1 MGFPMTIHVAPDLGD
16 PDLRGESASR
26 DPYPVYD
33 ALRERGP
40 VVLSSVHRA
49 WLITSHTAVA
59 AAYTRPELSSNRI
72 GPMIDGGHVGLSED
86 SLSVLSMMRDWM
98 VVSDPPAHT
107 RLRRVAAAAFKRQRI
122 GLMADR
128 VRDSVGELLDA
139 FVRSGESDLIEHVAH
154 PLPASLI
161 ADLLG
166 APAEDRDMFRQWS
179 DDLALVAFGAGGE
192 AQEERHARALS
203 GLESMFSYFRELLER
218 ARSAADDTMLSVLAT
233 PQPDGERLTDD
244 EILSMCALLLFAG
257 HETTINS
264 MSNGILALLRHP
276 DQLRQLKADPSLM
289 AGAVEEMLRYDGP
302 VKVLVRW
309 VTRDLELGGETL
321 RAGDRAYLVNSAANR
336 DPSVFAS
343 PSSFDIHRSPNPHLA
358 FGRGVHA
365 CIGAQLARLEMRVA
379 IEQILERLPGLR
391 LEEEPQWLPSLA
403 SRAMHELRVVHD
415 AR

>member
-1 MGFPMTIHVAPDLGD
+1 MTIYSAPELGD
-16 PDLRGESASR
+16 LDLRGESASR
-26 DPYPVYD
+26 DPYTVYD
-33 ALRERGP
+33 ALRARGP

-49 WLITSHTAVA
+49 WLVTSHAAVA
-59 AAYTRPELSSNRI
+59 DAYTRPELSSDRI
-72 GPMIDGGHVGLSED
+72 GPMIDAGHVGLGED
-86 SLSVLSMMRDWM
+86 SLSVLSLMRDWM
-98 VVSDPPAHT
+98 VVSDPPSHT

-128 VRDSVGELLDA
+128 IGDRVDELLDA
-139 FVRSGESDLIEHVAH
+139 FVASGEADLIEHVAH

-161 ADLLG
+161 AELLG
-166 APAEDRDMFRQWS
+166 APAADRDKFRHWS

-192 AQEERHARALS
+192 AQEERHARALA
-203 GLESMFSYFRELLER
+203 GLESMFTYFRGLLEQ
-218 ARSAADDTMLSVLAT
+218 ARSASDDSMLSVLAT

-264 MSNGILALLRHP
+264 ISNGILALLRHP
-276 DQLRQLKADPSLM
+276 DQLQQLKTDPSLM

-302 VKVLVRW
+302 VKVVVRW
-309 VTRDLELGGETL
+309 VNRDLELGGQTL
-321 RAGDRAYLVNSAANR
+321 RTGDRAYLVNSAANR

-343 PSSFDIHRSPNPHLA
+343 PASFDIRRSPNPHLA

-379 IEQILERLPGLR
+379 IERTLERLPGLR
-391 LEEEPQWLPSLA
+391 LDGEPQWQPSLA
-403 SRAMHELRVVHD
+403 SRAMRELRVVHD

>member
-1 MGFPMTIHVAPDLGD
+1 MTIHLAPELGD
-16 PDLRGESASR
+16 LDLRGESASR
-26 DPYPVYD
+26 DPYAVYD
-33 ALRERGP
+33 ALRARGP

-49 WLITSHTAVA
+49 WLITSHAAVA
-59 AAYTRPELSSNRI
+59 DAYTRPELSSDRI
-72 GPMIDGGHVGLSED
+72 GPMIDAGHVGLGAD
-86 SLSVLSMMRDWM
+86 SLSVLSLMRDWM

-128 VRDSVGELLDA
+128 IRDRVDELLDA

-161 ADLLG
+161 AELLG
-166 APAEDRDMFRQWS
+166 APAADRDRFRHWS
-179 DDLALVAFGAGGE
+179 DNLALVAFGAGGE

-203 GLESMFSYFRELLER
+203 GLESMFTYFRGLLEQ
-218 ARSAADDTMLSVLAT
+218 ARSVSGDTMLSVLAAA
-233 PQPDGERLTDD
+233 QPDGERLTDD

-264 MSNGILALLRHP
+264 ISNGILALLRHP
-276 DQLRQLKADPSLM
+276 DQLQQLKADPSLM

-302 VKVLVRW
+302 VKLVVRW
-309 VTRDLELGGETL
+309 VNRDLELGGQTL
-321 RAGDRAYLVNSAANR
+321 RTGDRTYLVNSAANR

-343 PSSFDIHRSPNPHLA
+343 PASFDIRRSPNPHLA

-379 IEQILERLPGLR
+379 IERILERLPGLR
-391 LEEEPQWLPSLA
+391 LDGEPQWLPSLA
-403 SRAMHELRVVHD
+403 SRAMRELRVVHD

>member
-1 MGFPMTIHVAPDLGD
+1 MTIHVAPDLGD
-16 PDLRGESASR
+16 LDLRGESASR
-26 DPYPVYD
+26 DPYTVYD

-49 WLITSHTAVA
+49 WLITSHAAVA

-72 GPMIDGGHVGLSED
+72 GPMIDGGHVGLSEA
-86 SLSVLSMMRDWM
+86 SLSVLSLMRDWM

-122 GLMADR
+122 GLMADQ
-128 VRDSVGELLDA
+128 VRDRVDELLDA
-139 FVRSGESDLIEHVAH
+139 FVRSGASDLIEHVAH

-161 ADLLG
+161 AELLG
-166 APAEDRDMFRQWS
+166 APPEHRDTFRQWS

-203 GLESMFSYFRELLER
+203 GLESMFACFRDLLEQ

-233 PQPDGERLTDD
+233 AQPDGERLTDD

-264 MSNGILALLRHP
+264 ISNGILALLRHP
-276 DQLRQLKADPSLM
+276 DQLQQLKADPSLM

-302 VKVLVRW
+302 VKLVVRW

-321 RAGDRAYLVNSAANR
+321 RAGDRAYLVNSSANR
-336 DPSVFAS
+336 DSSVFAS
-343 PSSFDIHRSPNPHLA
+343 PSSFDIRRSPNPHLA

-391 LEEEPQWLPSLA
+391 LDGEPRWQPSLA
-403 SRAMHELRVVHD
+403 SRAMHELRVAHD

>member
-1 MGFPMTIHVAPDLGD
+1 MTIYVAPELGD
-16 PDLRGESASR
+16 LDLRGESASR
-26 DPYPVYD
+26 DPYTVYD
-33 ALRERGP
+33 ALRARGP

-49 WLITSHTAVA
+49 WLITSHAAVA
-59 AAYTRPELSSNRI
+59 DAYTRPELSSDRI
-72 GPMIDGGHVGLSED
+72 GAMIDAGHVGLGEH
-86 SLSVLSMMRDWM
+86 SLSVLTLMRDWM

-128 VRDSVGELLDA
+128 IRDRVDELLDA

-161 ADLLG
+161 AELLG
-166 APAEDRDMFRQWS
+166 APADDRDRFRHWS

-203 GLESMFSYFRELLER
+203 GLESMFTYFRDLLER
-218 ARSAADDTMLSVLAT
+218 ARSASDDTMLSVLAAA
-233 PQPDGERLTDD
+233 QPDGERLTDD

-264 MSNGILALLRHP
+264 ISNGILALLRHP
-276 DQLRQLKADPSLM
+276 EQLQQLKADPSLM

-302 VKVLVRW
+302 VKLTVRW
-309 VTRDLELGGETL
+309 VNRDLELGGQTL
-321 RAGDRAYLVNSAANR
+321 RTGDRAYLVNSAANR

-343 PSSFDIHRSPNPHLA
+343 PASFDIRRSPNPHLA

-379 IEQILERLPGLR
+379 IERILERLPGLR
-391 LEEEPQWLPSLA
+391 LDEEPQWLPSLA
-403 SRAMHELRVVHD
+403 SRAMRELPVVHD